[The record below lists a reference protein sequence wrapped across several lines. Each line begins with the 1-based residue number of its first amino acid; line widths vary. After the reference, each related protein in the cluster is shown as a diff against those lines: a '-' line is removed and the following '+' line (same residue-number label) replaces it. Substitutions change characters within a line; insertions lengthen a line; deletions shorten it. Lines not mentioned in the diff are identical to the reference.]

1 MEHTDKSRHSW
12 RIKQMETKLVTYK
25 NLKEGQVIKGT
36 KGDGHCRMF
45 TAFVKSIN
53 PVFVT
58 VELWNKGGKEEKIN
72 STLMFEVEMTEKE
85 FESKYREKAKEVLK
99 GIQNKLHGDELGYH
113 ELWNTWLHGTPY
125 EIASYCV
132 KNNMKVVGH
141 STDITPKIAM
151 FSGDT
156 LDVGVCAEY
165 DDGERIWCHFRSGDI
180 QKMVRNYT
188 ELVD

>member
-1 MEHTDKSRHSW
+1 MEN
-12 RIKQMETKLVTYK
+12 KLVTYK
-25 NLKEGQVIKGT
+25 NLKVGQVIKGT
-36 KGDGHCRMF
+36 KGEGCCSGF

-53 PVFVT
+53 PAFVT
-58 VELWNKGGKEEKIN
+58 VELWRKGGKEEKIN
-72 STLMFEVEMTEKE
+72 SSLMFEVEMTEKE

-113 ELWNTWLHGTPY
+113 EMWNAWLYGTPY

-141 STDITPKIAM
+141 STDIPPKFAM

-165 DDGERIWCHFRSGDI
+165 DDGERFWCHFRSGDI
-180 QKMVRNYT
+180 KEMGERYT
-188 ELVD
+188 ELVN